1 MDYEYFVAKRY
12 LTAKR
17 KQAFIS
23 VITFIS
29 ILGITI
35 GVMALIIAIALIT
48 GFQGD
53 VQDKILGS
61 TSHVIIRDYS
71 EGGLKDY
78 DQLMSRVRGVEGVIN
93 ASPVVLDTVLIT
105 GVVKSQG
112 AMLRGVDFEREKES
126 SPWLQDLSMG
136 DLPDPEAKRDGILL
150 GRDLSFTI
158 GATVGDRVTVLTSS
172 SRLSPMGP
180 LPRMRQFV
188 VTGIFRTGL
197 YDFDSATAL
206 VSLRAAQRVL
216 SLENSINLIQVRISN
231 IFRAPETAEQIK
243 ELLPPQA
250 YAITW
255 MELNRA
261 LFSALRLEKQLM
273 FLTITLIVFVAALN
287 IIATLILMVME
298 KTRDI
303 GILKAMG
310 TTSRSIR
317 KIFFLQGAMIGVIG
331 TALGTALGL
340 IWCWL
345 ANTFELIKVP
355 QEIYVIA
362 FVPFRIKPLDL
373 LMIIG
378 VTLLISFLS
387 TLFPSHRASKVDPV
401 EALKYE

>member
-1 MDYEYFVAKRY
+1 MSFEYFVAKRY

-35 GVMALIIAIALIT
+35 GVMALVIAIALIT
-48 GFQGD
+48 GFQRD

-61 TSHVIIRDYS
+61 TSHILIRDYS
-71 EGGLKDY
+71 EGGLEDY
-78 DQLMSRVRGVEGVIN
+78 EQLISRVQSVDGVIN
-93 ASPVVLDTVLIT
+93 ASPVVLDYGLIT

-136 DLPDPEAKRDGILL
+136 ELPDPEAKRDGILL
-150 GRDLSFTI
+150 GRDLSFSI
-158 GATVGDRVTVLTSS
+158 GATVGDKVTLLTSS

-180 LPRMRQFV
+180 LPRMRQFI
-188 VTGIFRTGL
+188 VTGIFHTGL
-197 YDFDSATAL
+197 YDFDSVTAL
-206 VSLRAAQRVL
+206 VSLKAAQKAFNL
-216 SLENSINLIQVRISN
+216 KNNINLIQIRISN
-231 IFRAPETAEQIK
+231 ISRAAEIAEKIK
-243 ELLPPQA
+243 ELLPAQA

-261 LFSALRLEKQLM
+261 LFSALKLEKQLM
-273 FLTITLIVFVAALN
+273 FLTITLIVLVAALN

-331 TALGTALGL
+331 TAVGTALGL
-340 IWCWL
+340 LWCWL

-378 VTLLISFLS
+378 VTLIISFLS

>member
-1 MDYEYFVAKRY
+1 MSYEYFVAKRY
-12 LTAKR
+12 LTARR

-35 GVMALIIAIALIT
+35 GVMALVIAIALIT

-71 EGGLKDY
+71 EGGLHNY
-78 DQLMSRVRGVEGVIN
+78 DQLISQVKSMEGVQS

-105 GVVKSQG
+105 GAIKSQG
-112 AMLRGVDFEREKES
+112 AMLRGVDFALEKEA

-136 DLPDPEAKRDGILL
+136 YLPDPESKRDGILL

-158 GATVGDRVTVLTSS
+158 GASVGDKVTVLTSS
-172 SRLSPMGP
+172 SRLSPVGP

-188 VTGIFRTGL
+188 VTGIFHTGL

-206 VSLRAAQRVL
+206 VSLEAAQKAFNL
-216 SLENSINLIQVRISN
+216 DDSINIIQVRIEN
-231 IFRAPETAEQIK
+231 IFRAPQIAEKIK
-243 ELLPPQA
+243 EFLPPQA
-250 YAITW
+250 YSITW
-255 MELNRA
+255 MELNKA
-261 LFSALRLEKQLM
+261 LFSALKLEKQLM

-303 GILKAMG
+303 GILIAMG

-317 KIFFLQGAMIGVIG
+317 KIFFFQGAMIGIIG
-331 TALGTALGL
+331 TAAGTVLGL
-340 IWCWL
+340 LWCWL
-345 ANTFELIKVP
+345 ANAFELIKVP

-373 LMIIG
+373 LMIVGI
-378 VTLLISFLS
+378 TLLISFLS

>member
-1 MDYEYFVAKRY
+1 MSFEYFVAKRY

-61 TSHVIIRDYS
+61 TSHIIIRDYS
-71 EGGLKDY
+71 EGGLQDY
-78 DQLMSRVRGVEGVIN
+78 DQLISQVKGVEGVIN

-105 GVVKSQG
+105 GFVKSQG
-112 AMLRGVDFEREKES
+112 AMLRGVDFEIETES

-136 DLPDPEAKRDGILL
+136 DLPNPEAKRDGILL

-158 GATVGDRVTVLTSS
+158 GATVGDKVTVLTSS

-180 LPRMRQFV
+180 LPKMRQFV
-188 VTGIFRTGL
+188 VTGIFHTGL

-206 VSLRAAQRVL
+206 VSLRAAQRAFNL
-216 SLENSINLIQVRISN
+216 KNSINLIQVRIAN
-231 IFRAPETAEQIK
+231 IFRAPRTAEQIK
-243 ELLPPQA
+243 EFLPPQA

-255 MELNRA
+255 MELNKA

-317 KIFFLQGAMIGVIG
+317 KIFFFQGAMIGVIG

-340 IWCWL
+340 LWCWL

>member
-1 MDYEYFVAKRY
+1 MSYEFFVAKRY

-35 GVMALIIAIALIT
+35 GVMALVIAIALIT

-61 TSHVIIRDYS
+61 TSHIIIRDYS

-78 DQLMSRVRGVEGVIN
+78 EQLIKRVMDVEGVIN
-93 ASPVVLDTVLIT
+93 ASPVVLDTVLLT
-105 GVVKSQG
+105 GYLKSQG
-112 AMLRGVDFEREKES
+112 AMLRGVDFEREKEV
-126 SPWLQDLSMG
+126 SPWLEDLSMG
-136 DLPDPEAKRDGILL
+136 ELPDPEARRDGILL
-150 GRDLSFTI
+150 GRELSFTI
-158 GATVGDRVTVLTSS
+158 GATVGDKVTMLTSS
-172 SRLSPMGP
+172 SRLSPMGL
-180 LPRMRQFV
+180 LPKMRQFV
-188 VTGIFRTGL
+188 VTGIFHTGL

-206 VSLRAAQRVL
+206 VSLGAAQRALNLQDSV
-216 SLENSINLIQVRISN
+216 NLIQIRIAN
-231 IFRAPETAEQIK
+231 ISRAPEIAAQIK
-243 ELLPPQA
+243 EFLPPQA

-273 FLTITLIVFVAALN
+273 FLTITLIVLVAALN

-310 TTSRSIR
+310 TTSRGIR
-317 KIFFLQGAMIGVIG
+317 KIFFLQGAMIGIIG
-331 TALGTALGL
+331 TAVGTALGL
-340 IWCWL
+340 LWCWL